1 MKELELIKEAFLAQ
15 SFSYA
20 PYSKFHVGA
29 ALLGKNGKIYQGCNI
44 ENAALTP
51 TNCAERTA
59 FFKAI
64 SEGVTDFEA
73 IVVVGS
79 LDGTK
84 QEDAEY
90 CAPCGVCR
98 QVMAE
103 FCDPDSFRVILAR
116 TEDEYQEYL
125 LKDIL
130 PLGFTG
136 KDINK

>member
-1 MKELELIKEAFLAQ
+1 MQRLLLPIVLKEQL
-15 SFSYA
+15 
-20 PYSKFHVGA
+20 
-29 ALLGKNGKIYQGCNI
+29 
-44 ENAALTP
+44 
-51 TNCAERTA
+51 

-84 QEDAEY
+84 QEDADY

-103 FCDPDSFRVILAR
+103 FCDPGSFRVILAR
-116 TEDEYQEYL
+116 TEEEYQEYL